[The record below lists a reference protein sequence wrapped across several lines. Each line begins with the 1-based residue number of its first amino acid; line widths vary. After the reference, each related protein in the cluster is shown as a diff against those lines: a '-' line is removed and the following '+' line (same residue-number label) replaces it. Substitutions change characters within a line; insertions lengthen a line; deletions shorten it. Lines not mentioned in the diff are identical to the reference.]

1 MSLFIGD
8 RILVPID
15 FSQDSFNALD
25 ETLNFIK
32 DPNKI
37 TVINVLLPLEAVD
50 PGVIWSTLD
59 NNTRE
64 QNVQNSFYERYPK
77 SLVDN
82 LKLVIRVGNPSIKIV
97 DYAKKNNIDLIVI
110 ASHGRTGL
118 NRFLLG
124 SVAEKVVRLAQCPV
138 LVWRDYK

>member
-50 PGVIWSTLD
+50 PGGIWSTLD

-82 LKLVIRVGNPSIKIV
+82 LKLVIRVGNPSIEIV
-97 DYAKKNNIDLIVI
+97 DYAKKNIIDLIVI

>member
-1 MSLFIGD
+1 M
-8 RILVPID
+8 
-15 FSQDSFNALD
+15 
-25 ETLNFIK
+25 
-32 DPNKI
+32 
-37 TVINVLLPLEAVD
+37 
-50 PGVIWSTLD
+50 
-59 NNTRE
+59 
-64 QNVQNSFYERYPK
+64 
-77 SLVDN
+77 VDN
-82 LKLVIRVGNPSIKIV
+82 LKLVIRVGNPSIEIV